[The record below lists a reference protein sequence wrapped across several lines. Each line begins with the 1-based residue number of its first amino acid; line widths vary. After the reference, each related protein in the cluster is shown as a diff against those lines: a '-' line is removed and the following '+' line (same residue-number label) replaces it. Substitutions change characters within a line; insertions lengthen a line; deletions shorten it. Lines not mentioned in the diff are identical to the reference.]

1 LWSLDESLIFQTG
14 PGEKS
19 DLLVKV
25 DAESG
30 CRWYLYDTT
39 TSLVF
44 GKKIGFVDEGRDVD
58 GLLDGF
64 RGSTWFLGLM
74 AMFPYLLNP
83 IVKLP
88 IVKRFALPHSSDS
101 KGVGK
106 IMKVRVPNRIDKLAL
121 TLSQRRDDL
130 VKEYR
135 AHSRQSFCL
144 LGS

>member
-1 LWSLDESLIFQTG
+1 MIFQTG
-14 PGEKS
+14 PGEKR

-58 GLLDGF
+58 GLLDAF
-64 RGSTWFLGLM
+64 RGSIWFLGLM
-74 AMFPYLLNP
+74 AMFPYSLNP

-88 IVKRFALPHSSDS
+88 IVKRFALPHSGDS

>member
-14 PGEKS
+14 PGEKR

-58 GLLDGF
+58 GLLDAF
-64 RGSTWFLGLM
+64 
-74 AMFPYLLNP
+74 
-83 IVKLP
+83 
-88 IVKRFALPHSSDS
+88 
-101 KGVGK
+101 
-106 IMKVRVPNRIDKLAL
+106 
-121 TLSQRRDDL
+121 
-130 VKEYR
+130 
-135 AHSRQSFCL
+135 
-144 LGS
+144 